1 MHTSILLT
9 VLLTLVW
16 LPLQAQI
23 RVQTDSSS
31 TPDRVIYTLVQQQ
44 PEFSGGMNK
53 LGQYIQE
60 NLRYPKAAQAAGLA
74 GRVFI
79 RFLINKQGGI
89 EKVQVLKG
97 ISPELDAEAVRLV
110 ASMPNWLPG
119 KVDGQA
125 VDCLYNLP
133 INFSVR

>member
-1 MHTSILLT
+1 MHTS
-9 VLLTLVW
+9 VLIALVAGTLW
-16 LPLQAQI
+16 LPLHAQT
-23 RVQTDSSS
+23 VQTDSSS
-31 TPDRVIYTLVQQQ
+31 TPDRVLYTVVQKQ
-44 PEFSGGMNK
+44 PEFPGGISK
-53 LGQYIQE
+53 LGQYISE

-79 RFLINKQGGI
+79 RFIITKKGAI

-97 ISPELDAEAVRLV
+97 VSPEIDAEAIRMV

-125 VDCLYNLP
+125 VDCFYNLP

>member
-1 MHTSILLT
+1 MHTS
-9 VLLTLVW
+9 VLIALVAGTLW
-16 LPLQAQI
+16 LPLQAQT
-23 RVQTDSSS
+23 VQTDSSS
-31 TPDRVIYTLVQQQ
+31 TPDRVLYTVVQKQ
-44 PEFSGGMNK
+44 PEFPGGISK
-53 LGQYIQE
+53 LGQYISE
-60 NLRYPKAAQAAGLA
+60 NLRYPKTAQAAGLA

-79 RFLINKQGGI
+79 RFIITKKGAI

-97 ISPELDAEAVRLV
+97 VSPEIDAEAIRMV

-125 VDCLYNLP
+125 VDCFYNLP